1 MRRLWIAFVA
11 LVLLSGCTNHSS
23 PAQNAASK
31 QAFVRQLVGY
41 CADADRHV
49 ATVDVSAAPGQMAAQ
64 LARFASQARSHPPP
78 NAQRDQFDTLL
89 TTIDQAVQQYRAA
102 QAALSSGHGNAYRA
116 DLMRANQTMTQADK
130 AAVRY
135 GMPHLATCPQAEGA
149 PKPTTVAQPAAG
161 WHLASDSRYATLEVG
176 AAVDKNGRIWV
187 AGGLTGSHSATTK
200 TEFYDPA
207 TGVWSP
213 GPDLP
218 VALHHVMM
226 VSYQNTVWVIGG
238 LELQGSEVS
247 GIASARV
254 LRLNEAEGL
263 WVDAPALH
271 HARGAGAAAVVGNKI
286 VVVGG
291 RTGATGGTPAQDV
304 PTTEVFDGTSWH
316 DAAPLPVPG
325 DHLAAASDRKY
336 VYVVGGR
343 KLEPAASTAALQRFD
358 PNTGQWTQLPPAPSP
373 VTDCGVAIIGGQ
385 LIVVGGESAVTVFS
399 KVRAYNLT
407 SKIWSTTLP
416 SLADPRHGLAV
427 TAIGKTLYAIDGG
440 SQPGHDAPTSTVQT
454 LAVSPGPAQPGAA
467 WQLGTHSNYATLEVG
482 AAVDKNGRIWVAGG
496 LTGPDSATT
505 KTEFYDP
512 TVGVWTQGPDLP
524 VALHHVMMVSY
535 QNTVWVIGGLE
546 LQGSEVSGIA
556 SARVLRLN
564 EAKGL
569 WVDAPALH
577 HARGAGAAAVVGN
590 KIVVV
595 GGRTG
600 ATGGTPAQDVPT
612 TEVFDGTSW
621 HDAAPLP
628 VPGDHLAAASD
639 RKYVYVVG
647 GRKLEPAAST
657 AALQR
662 FDPNTGQWTQLPPA
676 PSPVTDCGVA
686 IIGGQLIVVGG
697 ESAVTVFSKVR
708 AYNLTSKIWSTTLP
722 SLADPRHGLAVTAI
736 GKTLYA
742 IDGGSQPGH
751 DAPTSTLQTLT
762 FHS

>member
-41 CADADRHV
+41 CADVDRHL
-49 ATVDVSAAPGQMAAQ
+49 ATVDQPAAPGQMAAQ
-64 LARFASQARSHPPP
+64 LAKFASQARSHPPP

-89 TTIDQAVQQYRAA
+89 TTIDQAVQQFRAA

-116 DLMRANQTMTQADK
+116 DLMRATQTMTQADK

-135 GMPHLATCPQAEGA
+135 GMPHLASCPQAEGA

-161 WHLASDSRYATLEVG
+161 WHLASDSKYATLEVG

-187 AGGLTGSHSATTK
+187 AGGLTGPDSATTH
-200 TEFYDPA
+200 TEFYDP
-207 TGVWSP
+207 TTRVWSP

-218 VALHHVMM
+218 VALHHAMM

-271 HARGAGAAAVVGNKI
+271 HARGAAAAAVVGDKI

-291 RTGATGGTPAQDV
+291 RTGATGATPAQDV
-304 PTTEVFDGTSWH
+304 PTTEVFDGISWR
-316 DAAPLPVPG
+316 DAAPLLVPG
-325 DHLAAASDRKY
+325 DHLAAASDGKY

-343 KLEPAASTAALQRFD
+343 KLVSAANTAAVQRFD
-358 PNTGQWTQLPPAPSP
+358 PITGQWAMLPSVPSP
-373 VTDCGVAIIGGQ
+373 VSDCGVTIVGGQ
-385 LIVVGGESAVTVFS
+385 LIVVGGESVGTVFNT
-399 KVRAYNLT
+399 VRAYNLT
-407 SKIWSTTLP
+407 SKAWSILP

-427 TAIGKTLYAIDGG
+427 TAIGSTLYAIDGG
-440 SQPGHDAPTSTVQT
+440 SQPGHAAPTSTVQT
-454 LAVSPGPAQPGAA
+454 LAVSPAPAQPGEA
-467 WQLGTHSNYATLEVG
+467 WQLGAQTRYATLEVG
-482 AAVDKNGRIWVAGG
+482 AAVDKGGRIWVAGG

-505 KTEFYDP
+505 HTEFYDP
-512 TVGVWTQGPDLP
+512 TVGVWGQGPDLP
-524 VALHHVMMVSY
+524 VALHHAMMVSY

-564 EAKGL
+564 EAENM

-577 HARGAGAAAVVGN
+577 HARGAAAAAVVGD

-600 ATGGTPAQDVPT
+600 ATGATPAQDVPT
-612 TEVFDGTSW
+612 TEVFDGISW
-621 HDAAPLP
+621 RDAAPLL

-639 RKYVYVVG
+639 GKYVYVVG
-647 GRKLEPAAST
+647 GRKLVSAANT
-657 AALQR
+657 AAVQR
-662 FDPNTGQWTQLPPA
+662 FDPITGQWAMLPSV
-676 PSPVTDCGVA
+676 PSPVSDCGVT
-686 IIGGQLIVVGG
+686 IVGGQLIVVGG
-697 ESAVTVFSKVR
+697 ESVGTVFNTVR
-708 AYNLTSKIWSTTLP
+708 AYNLTSKAWSILP

-736 GKTLYA
+736 GSTLYA

-751 DAPTSTLQTLT
+751 AAPTSTVQTLT
-762 FHS
+762 LHS